1 MQLACNNCGH
11 LVYTVGFHLFEFAF
25 KLMDRTQTNSLEYL
39 EGTLYVGTT
48 SLLEK
53 RRDGRPPTT

>member
-11 LVYTVGFHLFEFAF
+11 LVYVVGFHLFEFAF
-25 KLMDRTQTNSLEYL
+25 KLMDRNQTNSLVYL
-39 EGTLYVGTT
+39 EGTLYGGT

-53 RRDGRPPTT
+53 RRDITPTT